1 MIIFKNLILKISSLR
16 FAISLIIFIAISS
29 SIGTFIPQGS
39 NNKFYLDIFDDA
51 PIFGFLNGEKV
62 LKLQLDHIY
71 TSFWFLF
78 SLILLCISLAACS
91 FRRQIPS
98 LKASLKWIE
107 YKTEK
112 KISKLELVSN
122 HQINTEEDHISKAD
136 LFLKKKGWRTY
147 KFKSHIS
154 ARKGLIGK
162 LGPIVVHIGL
172 IVLLIGSAY
181 GSFTSQSKEQY
192 LMPGESLDLINES
205 TNSKANVR
213 LVDFSIQRE
222 SDGIPKQ
229 FISKLDFFSE
239 DLKLNEI
246 KTAKVNHPIRFKGLT
261 IYQADW
267 SITNVVLEIDNILYQ
282 LQLKEIPEIGNQVWG
297 VLVELGSETKKNY
310 LLTIDN
316 ESGPLK
322 ISNIENISENIFSEN
337 ILYLNEDPLV
347 INSSKLS
354 LKKIIPSSGLIIKND
369 PSIPFIYFSFI
380 LIIFGTIISLIPTNQ
395 LWILVNEES
404 KKLSIGGLSNKNLVG
419 FKKEFFKL
427 SEEIKN
433 F

>member
-29 SIGTFIPQGS
+29 SIGTFIPQG
-39 NNKFYLDIFDDA
+39 NNKKFYLDIFDDD
-51 PIFGFLNGEKV
+51 PILGFLNGDNV
-62 LKLQLDHIY
+62 LRLQLDHIY

-78 SLILLCISLAACS
+78 ALILLCISLAACS

-107 YKTEK
+107 YESEK
-112 KISKLELVSN
+112 KFSKLQLTYSQ
-122 HQINTEEDHISKAD
+122 QINEDEDQLSKAD
-136 LFLKKKGWRTY
+136 LLLKKRGWKTY

-154 ARKGLIGK
+154 ARRGLIGK
-162 LGPIVVHIGL
+162 VGPLVVHIGL

-192 LMPGESLDLINES
+192 LLPGESLNLINES
-205 TNSKANVR
+205 TNSIANVK
-213 LVDFSIQRE
+213 LVDFSIERE

-229 FISKLDFFSE
+229 FVSKLDFSSE

-267 SITNVVLEIDNILYQ
+267 AISNVVLEIDNILYQ

-297 VLVELGSETKKNY
+297 VLVELGSETKKNF

-316 ESGPLK
+316 ENGPLK
-322 ISNIENISENIFSEN
+322 ISNIENFSEN
-337 ILYLNEDPLV
+337 ILYINEDPV
-347 INSSKLS
+347 EVNFSKLS

-369 PSIPFIYFSFI
+369 PSVPFIYFSFI

-395 LWILVNEES
+395 LWILVNKES

-419 FKKEFFKL
+419 FKKEFLKL

>member
-1 MIIFKNLILKISSLR
+1 MIILKNLIFKISSLR

-29 SIGTFIPQGS
+29 GIGTFIPQGS
-39 NNKFYLDIFDDA
+39 NKNFYIDIFDNA

-78 SLILLCISLAACS
+78 ALILLCISLAACS

-98 LKASLKWIE
+98 LKASLKWTE
-107 YKTEK
+107 YNTEK
-112 KISKLELVSN
+112 KFSKLQLNSS
-122 HQINTEEDHISKAD
+122 HQINIDKDHISKAD
-136 LFLKKKGWRTY
+136 LLLKKRGWKTY

-154 ARKGLIGK
+154 ARRGLIGK
-162 LGPIVVHIGL
+162 IGPLVVHIGL
-172 IVLLIGSAY
+172 IVLLVGSAY

-192 LMPGESLDLINES
+192 LLPGESLDLINES

-213 LVDFSIQRE
+213 LVNFSIERE

-229 FISKLDFFSE
+229 FISKLDFSSE
-239 DLKLNEI
+239 DLKSNEI

-267 SITNVVLEIDNILYQ
+267 AISNVVLEIDNILYQ
-282 LQLKEIPEIGNQVWG
+282 LHLKEIPEIGNQVWG
-297 VLVELGSETKKNY
+297 ILVELGSGIKKNF

-316 ESGPLK
+316 ENGPLK
-322 ISNIENISENIFSEN
+322 ITNIENFSEN
-337 ILYLNEDPLV
+337 ILYINEDPLE

-369 PSIPFIYFSFI
+369 PSIPFIYLSFI

-395 LWILVNEES
+395 LWILVNKES
-404 KKLSIGGLSNKNLVG
+404 QKLSIGGLSNKNLVG

-427 SEEIKN
+427 SEEIRN

>member
-1 MIIFKNLILKISSLR
+1 MTIVKNLIFKISSLR

-29 SIGTFIPQGS
+29 GIGTFIPQG
-39 NNKFYLDIFDDA
+39 NRKNFYIDIFDNA

-62 LKLQLDHIY
+62 LILQLDHIY

-78 SLILLCISLAACS
+78 ALILLCISLAACS

-98 LKASLKWIE
+98 LKAALKWIE
-107 YKTEK
+107 YKSEK
-112 KISKLELVSN
+112 QFSKLQLTSN
-122 HQINTEEDHISKAD
+122 HQINKDQDQISKAD
-136 LFLKKKGWRTY
+136 SLLKKRGWETFI
-147 KFKSHIS
+147 FKSHIS

-162 LGPIVVHIGL
+162 IGPLIVHIGL

-192 LMPGESLDLINES
+192 LLPGESLDLVNES
-205 TNSKANVR
+205 TNSKANVK
-213 LVDFSIQRE
+213 LVDFSIERE

-229 FISKLDFFSE
+229 FISKLNFSSE
-239 DLKLNEI
+239 DLNLNEI

-267 SITNVVLEIDNILYQ
+267 AISNVVLEIDNILYQ

-297 VLVELGSETKKNY
+297 VLVELGSDTKKNF

-316 ESGPLK
+316 ENGPLK
-322 ISNIENISENIFSEN
+322 ISNIENFSGN
-337 ILYLNEDPLV
+337 NLYINDDPLEV
-347 INSSKLS
+347 NSSKVS

-395 LWILVNEES
+395 LWILVNKES
-404 KKLSIGGLSNKNLVG
+404 QKLFIGGLSNKNLVG

-427 SEEIKN
+427 SDEIKN

>member
-29 SIGTFIPQGS
+29 GIGTFIPQGS
-39 NNKFYLDIFDDA
+39 SEESYIDIFDDA

-78 SLILLCISLAACS
+78 ALILLCISLAACS

-112 KISKLELVSN
+112 KISNLELTSN
-122 HQINTEEDHISKAD
+122 YQINEEQDHISKAD
-136 LFLKKKGWRTY
+136 LFLKKRGWRTY
-147 KFKSHIS
+147 KFKNHIS
-154 ARKGLIGK
+154 ARRGLIGK

-172 IVLLIGSAY
+172 IFLLIGSAY

-192 LMPGESLDLINES
+192 LLPGESLDLINES
-205 TNSKANVR
+205 TNSKANVK

-267 SITNVVLEIDNILYQ
+267 SISNVVLEIDNILYQ

-316 ESGPLK
+316 ENGPLR
-322 ISNIENISENIFSEN
+322 ISNIENFSEN
-337 ILYLNEDPLV
+337 ILYLNEDPLEV
-347 INSSKLS
+347 NSSKLS

-369 PSIPFIYFSFI
+369 PSIPFIYLSFI
-380 LIIFGTIISLIPTNQ
+380 LIMFGTIISLIPTNQ
-395 LWILVNEES
+395 LWILVNQES

>member
-1 MIIFKNLILKISSLR
+1 MTIVKNLIFKISSLR

-29 SIGTFIPQGS
+29 GIGTFIPQGS
-39 NNKFYLDIFDDA
+39 NKNFYIDIFDDA

-62 LKLQLDHIY
+62 LKLQLYHIY

-78 SLILLCISLAACS
+78 ALILLCISLAACS

-107 YKTEK
+107 YNSEK
-112 KISKLELVSN
+112 KFSKLQLTST
-122 HQINTEEDHISKAD
+122 HQINQDKDLISIVD
-136 LFLKKKGWRTY
+136 LLLKKRGWKTY

-154 ARKGLIGK
+154 ARRGLIGK
-162 LGPIVVHIGL
+162 IGPLIVHIGL

-192 LMPGESLDLINES
+192 LLPGESLDLVNES
-205 TNSKANVR
+205 TKSKANVK
-213 LVDFSIQRE
+213 LVDFSIERE

-229 FISKLDFFSE
+229 FISKLNFSSGDPILDE
-239 DLKLNEI
+239 V
-246 KTAKVNHPIRFKGLT
+246 KTTKVNHPIRFKGLT

-267 SITNVVLEIDNILYQ
+267 AISNVVLEIDNILYQ

-297 VLVELGSETKKNY
+297 VLVELGSETKKNF

-316 ESGPLK
+316 ENGPLK
-322 ISNIENISENIFSEN
+322 ISNTDNFSGN
-337 ILYLNEDPLV
+337 NLFINDNPLEV
-347 INSSKLS
+347 NSSKVS

-395 LWILVNEES
+395 LWILVNKES
-404 KKLSIGGLSNKNLVG
+404 QKLSIGGLSNKNLVG

-427 SEEIKN
+427 SDEIKN

>member
-1 MIIFKNLILKISSLR
+1 MIILKNLIFKISSLR

-29 SIGTFIPQGS
+29 GIGTFIPQGS
-39 NNKFYLDIFDDA
+39 NKNFYIDIFDND

-62 LKLQLDHIY
+62 LKLQLDHVY

-78 SLILLCISLAACS
+78 ALILLCVSLAACS

-112 KISKLELVSN
+112 KFSKL
-122 HQINTEEDHISKAD
+122 QITSSYKIKEDKDHISKAD
-136 LFLKKKGWRTY
+136 LLLKKRGWKTY
-147 KFKSHIS
+147 KFQDHIS

-162 LGPIVVHIGL
+162 IGPLVVHVGL

-192 LMPGESLDLINES
+192 LLPGESLDLINER
-205 TNSKANVR
+205 TNSKASIR
-213 LVDFSIQRE
+213 LVNFSIERE

-229 FISKLDFFSE
+229 FISELDFSSE
-239 DLKLNEI
+239 DLKSNEI

-267 SITNVVLEIDNILYQ
+267 AISNVVLEIDNILYQ

-297 VLVELGSETKKNY
+297 VLVELGSETKKNF

-316 ESGPLK
+316 ENGPLK
-322 ISNIENISENIFSEN
+322 ISNIENFSED
-337 ILYLNEDPLV
+337 ILYLDEDPLEV
-347 INSSKLS
+347 NSSKLS

-395 LWILVNEES
+395 LWILVNKES
-404 KKLSIGGLSNKNLVG
+404 QKLSIGGLSNKNLVG

-433 F
+433 Y

>member
-16 FAISLIIFIAISS
+16 FAISLIIFIAITS

-39 NNKFYLDIFDDA
+39 NNKFYIDNFDSS
-51 PIFGFLNGEKV
+51 PIFGFLDGEKV

-78 SLILLCISLAACS
+78 TLILLCISLAACS

-98 LKASLKWIE
+98 LKASLKWVE
-107 YKTEK
+107 YKSEK
-112 KISKLELVSN
+112 KFNKLQLTSSHPITQDGDLISIV
-122 HQINTEEDHISKAD
+122 D
-136 LFLKKKGWRTY
+136 LLLKKRGWKTY

-162 LGPIVVHIGL
+162 IGPLVVHIGL
-172 IVLLIGSAY
+172 IILLIGSAY

-192 LMPGESLDLINES
+192 LLPGESLNLVNES
-205 TNSKANVR
+205 TNSKTNVQ
-213 LVDFSIQRE
+213 LIDFSIERE

-229 FISKLDFFSE
+229 FISKLNFSSE
-239 DLKLNEI
+239 ELNLNEI

-267 SITNVVLEIDNILYQ
+267 AISNVVLEIDNILYQ
-282 LQLKEIPEIGNQVWG
+282 LHLKEIPEIGNQVWG
-297 VLVELGSETKKNY
+297 ILVELGSGIKKNF

-316 ESGPLK
+316 ENGPLK
-322 ISNIENISENIFSEN
+322 ITNIENFSEN
-337 ILYLNEDPLV
+337 ILYINEDPLE

-369 PSIPFIYFSFI
+369 PSIPFIYLSFI

-395 LWILVNEES
+395 LWILVNKES
-404 KKLSIGGLSNKNLVG
+404 QKLSIGGLSNKNLVG

-427 SEEIKN
+427 SEEIRN

>member
-29 SIGTFIPQGS
+29 GIGTFIPQGNS
-39 NNKFYLDIFDDA
+39 KKFYVDIFDDA
-51 PIFGFLNGEKV
+51 PIFGFLDGENV

-78 SLILLCISLAACS
+78 ALILLCISLAACS

-107 YKTEK
+107 YKSEK
-112 KISKLELVSN
+112 KFNNLKLTSSYP
-122 HQINTEEDHISKAD
+122 INQDGDHISKVD
-136 LFLKKKGWRTY
+136 LLLKKKGWKTY

-154 ARKGLIGK
+154 ARRGLIGK
-162 LGPIVVHIGL
+162 IGPLVVHLGL

-192 LMPGESLDLINES
+192 LLPGESLDLVNES
-205 TNSKANVR
+205 TNSKANVK
-213 LVDFSIQRE
+213 LVDFSIERE

-229 FISKLDFFSE
+229 FISKLNFSSE
-239 DLKLNEI
+239 DLNLNEI
-246 KTAKVNHPIRFKGLT
+246 KTTKVNQPIRFKGLT

-267 SITNVVLEIDNILYQ
+267 AISNVVLEIDNILYQ
-282 LQLKEIPEIGNQVWG
+282 LQLSEIPEIGNQVWG
-297 VLVELGSETKKNY
+297 VLVELGSETKKNF

-316 ESGPLK
+316 ENGPLK
-322 ISNIENISENIFSEN
+322 IANTENFSGN
-337 ILYLNEDPLV
+337 NLYINDNPLEV
-347 INSSKLS
+347 NSSKVS

-369 PSIPFIYFSFI
+369 PSIPFIYSSFI

-395 LWILVNEES
+395 LWILVDNES
-404 KKLSIGGLSNKNLVG
+404 QKLFIGGLSNKNLVG
-419 FKKEFFKL
+419 FKKEFLKL
-427 SEEIKN
+427 LKEIKN

>member
-1 MIIFKNLILKISSLR
+1 MIIFKNLVLKISSLR

-29 SIGTFIPQGS
+29 GIGTFIPQG
-39 NNKFYLDIFDDA
+39 NKNKFYIDIFDDA
-51 PIFGFLNGEKV
+51 PILGFLNGEKV

-78 SLILLCISLAACS
+78 ALILLCISLAACS

-98 LKASLKWIE
+98 LKASLRWIE
-107 YKTEK
+107 YKNEK
-112 KISKLELVSN
+112 KFSKLKLSSSY
-122 HQINTEEDHISKAD
+122 QINEDEDYISKAD
-136 LFLKKKGWRTY
+136 LFLKKRGWKTY

-154 ARKGLIGK
+154 ARRGLIGK
-162 LGPIVVHIGL
+162 IGPLVVHIGL
-172 IVLLIGSAY
+172 IILLIGSAY

-192 LMPGESLDLINES
+192 LLPGESMDLINES
-205 TNSKANVR
+205 TNSKANVK
-213 LVDFSIQRE
+213 LVDFSIERE

-229 FISKLDFFSE
+229 FISKLDFSSE

-246 KTAKVNHPIRFKGLT
+246 KTAEVNRPIRFQGLT

-267 SITNVVLEIDNILYQ
+267 AISNVVLEIDDILYQ

-297 VLVELGSETKKNY
+297 VLVELGSENKKNF

-316 ESGPLK
+316 ENGPLK
-322 ISNIENISENIFSEN
+322 ISNIENFSGKN
-337 ILYLNEDPLV
+337 LYINEDPLEV
-347 INSSKLS
+347 NSSKVA

-395 LWILVNEES
+395 LWILVNRET
-404 KKLSIGGLSNKNLVG
+404 KNLSIGGLSNKNPVG

>member
-1 MIIFKNLILKISSLR
+1 MIILKNLILKISSLR

-29 SIGTFIPQGS
+29 GVGTFIPQGS
-39 NNKFYLDIFDDA
+39 NNKFYIDNFDST
-51 PIFGFLNGEKV
+51 PIFGFLDGEKV
-62 LKLQLDHIY
+62 LQLQLDHIY

-78 SLILLCISLAACS
+78 TLILLCISLAACS

-107 YKTEK
+107 YKSEK
-112 KISKLELVSN
+112 RFSKLQLTTSHSINQDVDLISKV
-122 HQINTEEDHISKAD
+122 D
-136 LFLKKKGWRTY
+136 LLLKKRGWKTY

-154 ARKGLIGK
+154 ARRGLIGK
-162 LGPIVVHIGL
+162 IGPLVVHIGL
-172 IVLLIGSAY
+172 IVLLVGSGY

-192 LMPGESLDLINES
+192 LLPGESLDLVNET
-205 TNSKANVR
+205 TNSKANIK
-213 LVDFSIQRE
+213 LVDFSIERE

-229 FISKLDFFSE
+229 FISNLNFSSE
-239 DLKLNEI
+239 DLNLNEI

-267 SITNVVLEIDNILYQ
+267 AISNVVLEIDNILYQ

-297 VLVELGSETKKNY
+297 VLVELGSETKKNF

-316 ESGPLK
+316 ENGPLK
-322 ISNIENISENIFSEN
+322 ISNVENFSGIN
-337 ILYLNEDPLV
+337 LYINETPLE
-347 INSSKLS
+347 INSSKVS

-395 LWILVNEES
+395 LWILINKES
-404 KKLSIGGLSNKNLVG
+404 QSLFIGGLSNKNLVG

>member
-1 MIIFKNLILKISSLR
+1 MIIFKNLIFKISSLK

-29 SIGTFIPQGS
+29 GIGTFIPQG
-39 NNKFYLDIFDDA
+39 NNQNFYIDIFDDA
-51 PIFGFLNGEKV
+51 PIFGYLNGEKV

-78 SLILLCISLAACS
+78 ALILLCISLAACS

-107 YKTEK
+107 YKSEK
-112 KISKLELVSN
+112 KLSKLQLTSSY
-122 HQINTEEDHISKAD
+122 QINEDEDHISKAD
-136 LFLKKKGWRTY
+136 LLLKKRGWKTY
-147 KFKSHIS
+147 KFKNHIS
-154 ARKGLIGK
+154 ARRGLIGK
-162 LGPIVVHIGL
+162 IGPLVVHIGL

-192 LMPGESLDLINES
+192 LLPGESLDLINES
-205 TNSKANVR
+205 TNSKANVK
-213 LVDFSIQRE
+213 LVNFSIERE

-229 FISKLDFFSE
+229 FISKLDFSSE

-267 SITNVVLEIDNILYQ
+267 AISNVVLEIDNNLYQ
-282 LQLKEIPEIGNQVWG
+282 IQLKEIPEISNQVWG
-297 VLVELGSETKKNY
+297 VLVELGSETKKNF

-316 ESGPLK
+316 ENGPLK
-322 ISNIENISENIFSEN
+322 ISNLENFSEK
-337 ILYLNEDPLV
+337 ILYLNEDPLEV
-347 INSSKLS
+347 NSSKLS

-369 PSIPFIYFSFI
+369 PSVPFIYFSFI

-395 LWILVNEES
+395 LWILVNKES
-404 KKLSIGGLSNKNLVG
+404 KKLSIGGLSNKNLIG
-419 FKKEFFKL
+419 FKKEFFKI

>member
-29 SIGTFIPQGS
+29 GIGTFIPQGS
-39 NNKFYLDIFDDA
+39 NKKFYIDIFDNA
-51 PIFGFLNGEKV
+51 PILGFLNGEKV

-78 SLILLCISLAACS
+78 ALILLCISLAACS

-107 YKTEK
+107 YKNEK
-112 KISKLELVSN
+112 KFSKLQLTSS
-122 HQINTEEDHISKAD
+122 HQINEDADYISKAD
-136 LFLKKKGWRTY
+136 LLLKKQGWQTY

-154 ARKGLIGK
+154 ARRGLIGK
-162 LGPIVVHIGL
+162 IGPLVVHIGL
-172 IVLLIGSAY
+172 IILLIGSAY
-181 GSFTSQSKEQY
+181 GSFTNQSKEQY
-192 LMPGESLDLINES
+192 LLPGESLDLINES
-205 TNSKANVR
+205 TNSKANIK
-213 LVDFSIQRE
+213 LVDFSIERE

-229 FISKLDFFSE
+229 FISKLDFSSE

-246 KTAKVNHPIRFKGLT
+246 KTAKVNHPIRFQGLT

-267 SITNVVLEIDNILYQ
+267 SISNIVLEIDNILYQ

-297 VLVELGSETKKNY
+297 VLVELGSENKKNF

-316 ESGPLK
+316 ENGPLK
-322 ISNIENISENIFSEN
+322 ISNIENFSGN
-337 ILYLNEDPLV
+337 NLYINEEPTE
-347 INSSKLS
+347 INSSKVA

-380 LIIFGTIISLIPTNQ
+380 LIIFGTIISLIPTKQ
-395 LWILVNEES
+395 LWILVNMES
-404 KKLSIGGLSNKNLVG
+404 QKLSIGGLSNKNLVG

-427 SEEIKN
+427 SEEIKS

>member
-16 FAISLIIFIAISS
+16 FAILLIIFIAISS
-29 SIGTFIPQGS
+29 GIGTFIPQGS
-39 NNKFYLDIFDDA
+39 NKKFYIDIFDNA
-51 PIFGFLNGEKV
+51 PILGFLNGEKI

-78 SLILLCISLAACS
+78 ALILLCISLAACS
-91 FRRQIPS
+91 LRRQIPS
-98 LKASLKWIE
+98 LKASLRWIE
-107 YKTEK
+107 YKNEK
-112 KISKLELVSN
+112 KFSKLQLTSSQ
-122 HQINTEEDHISKAD
+122 QINKDADYISKAD
-136 LFLKKKGWRTY
+136 LLLKKQGWQTY

-154 ARKGLIGK
+154 ARRGLIGK
-162 LGPIVVHIGL
+162 IGPLVVHIGL
-172 IVLLIGSAY
+172 IILLIGSAY
-181 GSFTSQSKEQY
+181 GSFTNQSKEQY
-192 LMPGESLDLINES
+192 LLPGESLDLINES
-205 TNSKANVR
+205 TNSKANIK
-213 LVDFSIQRE
+213 LVDFSIERE

-229 FISKLDFFSE
+229 FISKLDFSSE

-246 KTAKVNHPIRFKGLT
+246 KTAKVNHPIRFQGLT

-267 SITNVVLEIDNILYQ
+267 SISNVVLEIDNLLYQ

-297 VLVELGSETKKNY
+297 VLVELGSENKKNF

-316 ESGPLK
+316 ENGPLK
-322 ISNIENISENIFSEN
+322 ISNIENFSGN
-337 ILYLNEDPLV
+337 NLYINEEPLE
-347 INSSKLS
+347 INSSKVA

-395 LWILVNEES
+395 LWILVNMES
-404 KKLSIGGLSNKNLVG
+404 QKLSIGGLSNKNLVG

-427 SEEIKN
+427 SEEIKK

>member
-1 MIIFKNLILKISSLR
+1 MTVVKNLIFKISSLR

-29 SIGTFIPQGS
+29 GIGTFIPQGS
-39 NNKFYLDIFDDA
+39 NKNFYIEIFDNA

-62 LKLQLDHIY
+62 LILQLDHIY
-71 TSFWFLF
+71 TSIWFLF
-78 SLILLCISLAACS
+78 ALVLLCISLAACS

-107 YKTEK
+107 YRSEK
-112 KISKLELVSN
+112 KFSKLQLTSSHE
-122 HQINTEEDHISKAD
+122 INQDEDHISKAD
-136 LFLKKKGWRTY
+136 LLLKKRGWKTY

-154 ARKGLIGK
+154 ARRGLIGK
-162 LGPIVVHIGL
+162 VGPLIVHIGL
-172 IVLLIGSAY
+172 IVLLVGSAY

-192 LMPGESLDLINES
+192 LLPGESLDLINES
-205 TNSKANVR
+205 TNSKAKVK
-213 LVDFSIQRE
+213 LVDFSIERE
-222 SDGIPKQ
+222 SDGTPKQ
-229 FISKLDFFSE
+229 FISKLDFSSK
-239 DLKLNEI
+239 DLELNAI
-246 KTAKVNHPIRFKGLT
+246 KTAKVNHPIRFQGLT

-267 SITNVVLEIDNILYQ
+267 AISNVVLEIDNILYQ

-297 VLVELGSETKKNY
+297 VLVELGSETKKNF

-316 ESGPLK
+316 ENGPLK
-322 ISNIENISENIFSEN
+322 ISNIENFSGN
-337 ILYLNEDPLV
+337 NLYINDNPLEV
-347 INSSKLS
+347 NSSKLS

-369 PSIPFIYFSFI
+369 PSIPFIYFSFV

-395 LWILVNEES
+395 LWILVNKES
-404 KKLSIGGLSNKNLVG
+404 QRLFIGGLSNKNLVG
-419 FKKEFFKL
+419 FKEEFFKL

>member
-16 FAISLIIFIAISS
+16 FAISLIVFIAISS
-29 SIGTFIPQGS
+29 GIGTFIPQG
-39 NNKFYLDIFDDA
+39 NNQKFYIDIFDDA
-51 PIFGFLNGEKV
+51 PIFGFVNGKNV
-62 LKLQLDHIY
+62 LKLQLDHVY

-78 SLILLCISLAACS
+78 ALILLCISLAACS

-107 YKTEK
+107 YKSENK
-112 KISKLELVSN
+112 FSKLELTSI
-122 HQINTEEDHISKAD
+122 HKINPDVDHISKAD
-136 LFLKKKGWRTY
+136 LLLKKRGWKTH

-154 ARKGLIGK
+154 ARRGLIGK
-162 LGPIVVHIGL
+162 VGPLVVHIGL
-172 IVLLIGSAY
+172 IILLIGSAY
-181 GSFTSQSKEQY
+181 GNFTSQSKEQY
-192 LMPGESLDLINES
+192 LLPGESLDLINES
-205 TNSKANVR
+205 TNSKANVK
-213 LVDFSIQRE
+213 LVDFSIERE

-229 FISKLDFFSE
+229 FISKLNFSSK
-239 DLKLNEI
+239 DLKLNEL
-246 KTAKVNHPIRFKGLT
+246 KTAKVNHPIRFNGLT

-267 SITNVVLEIDNILYQ
+267 AISNIVLEIDNILYQ

-297 VLVELGSETKKNY
+297 VLVELGSETKKNF
-310 LLTIDN
+310 LLTINN
-316 ESGPLK
+316 ENGPLK
-322 ISNIENISENIFSEN
+322 ISNIENFYEN
-337 ILYLNEDPLV
+337 ILYLNDDPLEV
-347 INSSKLS
+347 NSSKLS

-395 LWILVNEES
+395 VWILVNRES

-419 FKKEFFKL
+419 FKKEFLNL

-433 F
+433 S

>member
-16 FAISLIIFIAISS
+16 FAISLIIFIAIASG
-29 SIGTFIPQGS
+29 IGTFIPQGS
-39 NNKFYLDIFDDA
+39 NNKFYIDNFDDA

-71 TSFWFLF
+71 TSYWFLF
-78 SLILLCISLAACS
+78 ALILLCISLAACS

-107 YKTEK
+107 YKSERK
-112 KISKLELVSN
+112 FSKLQLNSS
-122 HQINTEEDHISKAD
+122 HQINEDEDNISKVD
-136 LFLKKKGWRTY
+136 LLLKKRGWKTY

-154 ARKGLIGK
+154 ARRGLIGK
-162 LGPIVVHIGL
+162 VGPLFVHIGL

-181 GSFTSQSKEQY
+181 GNFTSQSKEQY
-192 LMPGESLDLINES
+192 LLPGESLDLINES
-205 TNSKANVR
+205 TNSKATIK
-213 LVDFSIQRE
+213 LVDFFIERE

-229 FISKLDFFSE
+229 FTSKLDFSTE
-239 DLKLNEI
+239 DFKLNEI
-246 KTAKVNHPIRFKGLT
+246 KTTQVNHPIRFKGLT

-267 SITNVVLEIDNILYQ
+267 AISNVVLEIDNILYQ
-282 LQLKEIPEIGNQVWG
+282 LKLKEIPEIGNQVWG
-297 VLVELGSETKKNY
+297 VLIELGSETKKNF

-316 ESGPLK
+316 ENGPLK
-322 ISNIENISENIFSEN
+322 ISNTENFSGN
-337 ILYLNEDPLV
+337 NLYINDKPLEV
-347 INSSKLS
+347 NSSKVS

-395 LWILVNEES
+395 LWILVNNES
-404 KKLSIGGLSNKNLVG
+404 QKLFIGGLSNKNLLG
-419 FKKEFFKL
+419 FKKDFLKL